1 MYIKKSLFFPF
12 VMLTF
17 LIFLASCTYQR
28 VPTGSFV
35 DYGASLDE
43 WEEAAKNEAE
53 TASEEINLAPTLPV
67 PEVASP
73 VPVTTSVPITTST
86 ASDFV
91 LPEAEQNQSNASGVN
106 AYREIGWENLVP
118 MGFSPQEIASKYQDE
133 LAQFQDGDP
142 AALEVYEQMQE
153 EFNNAPINDELD
165 GAMIKIPGFI
175 APLEYDGDEI
185 TEFLLVP
192 YFGACIHV
200 PAPPTNQTVYVKT
213 AEGEGIAGRD
223 AYNPVWVFGIMQTEN
238 KETELAQAGYVI
250 EDAVIELYSYEN

>member
-12 VMLTF
+12 VMLTC
-17 LIFLASCTYQR
+17 LVFLASCTYQR

-53 TASEEINLAPTLPV
+53 TTSEEINLAPTLPV

-73 VPVTTSVPITTST
+73 APITTST
-86 ASDFV
+86 TSEFV
-91 LPEAEQNQSNASGVN
+91 LPEAEENQLNVSSNN
-106 AYREIGWENLVP
+106 TYREIGWENLVP
-118 MGFSPQEIASKYQDE
+118 TGFSPQEIASKYQDE

-142 AALEVYEQMQE
+142 AALELYEQMQE
-153 EFNNAPINDELD
+153 EFNNAPINEELN
-165 GAMIKIPGFI
+165 GARIKIPGFI

-223 AYNPVWVFGIMQTEN
+223 AYNPVWVFGVMQTEN
-238 KETELAQAGYVI
+238 KETELAQAGYVV